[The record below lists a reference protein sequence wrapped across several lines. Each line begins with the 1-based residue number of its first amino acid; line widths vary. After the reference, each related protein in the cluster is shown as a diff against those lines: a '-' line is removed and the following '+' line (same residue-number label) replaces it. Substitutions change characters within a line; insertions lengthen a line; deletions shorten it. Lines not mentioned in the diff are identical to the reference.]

1 MTQREFDKLN
11 NAARRSAARALGW
24 KQRDYINWRVEQG
37 YFFCFLDLYPPRL
50 EVKPL
55 YADDLWW
62 DIFEMPENKSEP
74 MSLRGNGAFSLDG
87 AKLNAYDDCDMA
99 ADDSSPELLES
110 YWTDTLARATRDMEQ
125 FLAEHPDAETY
136 IPEIGVD
143 ETRDCT
149 RAMVRLMALIHNGR
163 EDEAVEFIKRV
174 KKKGGRCMYHSGF
187 LVDKDGFD
195 YILDWCRKRKMQGRL
210 ERLNPFKKNEIKN
223 Q

>member
-1 MTQREFDKLN
+1 MTQRELDKIS
-11 NAARRSAARALGW
+11 NAARRSAAKALGW

-37 YFFCFLDLYPPRL
+37 YFFCLLDLNPARL

-74 MSLRGNGAFSLDG
+74 MSLRGNGAFSLEGITINTYDEMVVDE
-87 AKLNAYDDCDMA
+87 ATDAEYLEAYWKAIIEKAHHDMQ
-99 ADDSSPELLES
+99 
-110 YWTDTLARATRDMEQ
+110 Q
-125 FLAEHPDAETY
+125 FIHDNPDAEAY
-136 IPEIGVD
+136 IPEIEVD

-149 RAMVRLMALIHNGR
+149 IALVRLMALIHNGR

-187 LVDKDGFD
+187 LVDSHGFG
-195 YILDWCRKRKMQGRL
+195 YILDWCRKRKMLGRL
-210 ERLNPFKKNEIKN
+210 ERLNPFKKNK
-223 Q
+223 

>member
-1 MTQREFDKLN
+1 MTQRELDKIS
-11 NAARRSAARALGW
+11 NAARRSAAKALGW

-37 YFFCFLDLYPPRL
+37 YFFCLLDLNPARL

-74 MSLRGNGAFSLDG
+74 MSLRGNGAFSLEGITINTYDEMVVDE
-87 AKLNAYDDCDMA
+87 ATDAEYLEAYWKAAIEKAHHDMQ
-99 ADDSSPELLES
+99 
-110 YWTDTLARATRDMEQ
+110 Q
-125 FLAEHPDAETY
+125 FIHDNPDAEAY
-136 IPEIGVD
+136 IPEIEVD

-149 RAMVRLMALIHNGR
+149 IALVRLMALIHNGR

-187 LVDKDGFD
+187 LVDRDGFG
-195 YILDWCRKRKMQGRL
+195 YILDWCRKRKMLGRL
-210 ERLNPFKKNEIKN
+210 ERLNPFKKNK
-223 Q
+223 

>member
-1 MTQREFDKLN
+1 MTQRELDKIS
-11 NAARRSAARALGW
+11 NAARRSAAKALGW

-37 YFFCFLDLYPPRL
+37 YFFCLLDLNPARL

-74 MSLRGNGAFSLDG
+74 MSLRGNGAFSLEGITINTYDEMVVDE
-87 AKLNAYDDCDMA
+87 ATDAEYLEAYWKAAIEKAHHDMQ
-99 ADDSSPELLES
+99 
-110 YWTDTLARATRDMEQ
+110 Q
-125 FLAEHPDAETY
+125 FIHDNPDAEAY
-136 IPEIGVD
+136 IPEIEVD

-149 RAMVRLMALIHNGR
+149 IALVRLMALIHNGR

-187 LVDKDGFD
+187 LVDSDGFG
-195 YILDWCRKRKMQGRL
+195 YILDWCRKRKMLGRL
-210 ERLNPFKKNEIKN
+210 ERLNPFKKNK
-223 Q
+223 

>member
-11 NAARRSAARALGW
+11 NAARRSAAKALGW

-74 MSLRGNGAFSLDG
+74 MSLRGNGAFSLEGITINTYDEMVVDE
-87 AKLNAYDDCDMA
+87 ATDAEYLEAYWKAAIEKAHHDMQ
-99 ADDSSPELLES
+99 
-110 YWTDTLARATRDMEQ
+110 Q
-125 FLAEHPDAETY
+125 FIHDNPDAEAY
-136 IPEIGVD
+136 IPEIEVD

-149 RAMVRLMALIHNGR
+149 IALVRLMALIHNGR

-187 LVDKDGFD
+187 LVDRDGFG
-195 YILDWCRKRKMQGRL
+195 YILDWCRKRKMLGRL
-210 ERLNPFKKNEIKN
+210 ERLNPFKKNK
-223 Q
+223 

>member
-1 MTQREFDKLN
+1 MTQRELDKIS
-11 NAARRSAARALGW
+11 NAARRSAAKALGW

-37 YFFCFLDLYPPRL
+37 YFFCLLDLNPARL

-74 MSLRGNGAFSLDG
+74 MSLRGNGAFSLEG
-87 AKLNAYDDCDMA
+87 ITINTYDEMVVD
-99 ADDSSPELLES
+99 E
-110 YWTDTLARATRDMEQ
+110 AT
-125 FLAEHPDAETY
+125 DAEYLEAAEAY
-136 IPEIGVD
+136 IPEIEVD

-149 RAMVRLMALIHNGR
+149 IALVRLMALIHNGR

-187 LVDKDGFD
+187 LVDSDGFG
-195 YILDWCRKRKMQGRL
+195 YILDWCRKRKMLGRL
-210 ERLNPFKKNEIKN
+210 ERLNPFKKNK
-223 Q
+223 

>member
-1 MTQREFDKLN
+1 MTQRELDKIS
-11 NAARRSAARALGW
+11 NAARRSAAKALGW

-37 YFFCFLDLYPPRL
+37 YFFCLLDLNPARL

-74 MSLRGNGAFSLDG
+74 MSLRGNGAFSLEGITINTYDEMVVDE
-87 AKLNAYDDCDMA
+87 ATDAEYLEAYWKAIIEKAHHDMQ
-99 ADDSSPELLES
+99 
-110 YWTDTLARATRDMEQ
+110 Q
-125 FLAEHPDAETY
+125 FIHDNPDAEAY
-136 IPEIGVD
+136 IPEIEVD

-149 RAMVRLMALIHNGR
+149 IALVRLMALIHNGR

-187 LVDKDGFD
+187 LVDSDGFG
-195 YILDWCRKRKMQGRL
+195 YILDWCRKRKMLGRL
-210 ERLNPFKKNEIKN
+210 ERLNPFKKNK
-223 Q
+223 

>member
-1 MTQREFDKLN
+1 MTQRELDKIS
-11 NAARRSAARALGW
+11 NAARRSAAKALGW

-37 YFFCFLDLYPPRL
+37 YFFCLLDLNPARL

-74 MSLRGNGAFSLDG
+74 MSLRGNGAFSLEGITINNYDEMVVDE
-87 AKLNAYDDCDMA
+87 ATDAEYLEAYWKATIEKAHHDMQ
-99 ADDSSPELLES
+99 
-110 YWTDTLARATRDMEQ
+110 Q
-125 FLAEHPDAETY
+125 FIHDNPDAEAY
-136 IPEIGVD
+136 IPEIEVD

-149 RAMVRLMALIHNGR
+149 IALVRLMALIHNGR

-187 LVDKDGFD
+187 LVDSDGFG
-195 YILDWCRKRKMQGRL
+195 YILDWCRKRKMLGRL
-210 ERLNPFKKNEIKN
+210 ERLNPFKKNK
-223 Q
+223 